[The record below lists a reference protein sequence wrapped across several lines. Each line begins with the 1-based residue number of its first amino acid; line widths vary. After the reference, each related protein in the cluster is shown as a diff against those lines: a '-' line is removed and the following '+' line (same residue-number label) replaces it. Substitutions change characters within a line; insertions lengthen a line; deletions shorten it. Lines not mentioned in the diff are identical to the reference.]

1 MPTTPSPITLL
12 AVYLNQWKSY
22 HINVWEN
29 CRGAKQTKEISWWG
43 SNFSCHNSV
52 FSLGRIHLAQNQKA
66 FAVQPSQDHHGANT
80 SGPKSSFCSTLL
92 NPFLSKEL
100 THSKNK
106 MTLSVPSYYQKH
118 LSVATVLSN
127 PYAEHTLTL
136 CFSHHAPVNLSI
148 MNPSSFPILKKQQLA
163 PASLK
168 CNAWHSYSL

>member
-1 MPTTPSPITLL
+1 MVGIKFLLSQQCFLLRKNTPSTEPKGI
-12 AVYLNQWKSY
+12 
-22 HINVWEN
+22 
-29 CRGAKQTKEISWWG
+29 
-43 SNFSCHNSV
+43 
-52 FSLGRIHLAQNQKA
+52 
-66 FAVQPSQDHHGANT
+66 AVQPSQDHHGANT

>member
-1 MPTTPSPITLL
+1 
-12 AVYLNQWKSY
+12 
-22 HINVWEN
+22 
-29 CRGAKQTKEISWWG
+29 
-43 SNFSCHNSV
+43 
-52 FSLGRIHLAQNQKA
+52 
-66 FAVQPSQDHHGANT
+66 
-80 SGPKSSFCSTLL
+80 
-92 NPFLSKEL
+92 
-100 THSKNK
+100 